1 MACLDTD
8 LIIVHKS
15 KRLGQET
22 ANLWSTNATIPAL
35 RKQYKVSL
43 LRESLLQ
50 WKPDQPFTSYN
61 YKNEILEL

>member
-1 MACLDTD
+1 MACLDTN

-35 RKQYKVSL
+35 RKQYK
-43 LRESLLQ
+43 
-50 WKPDQPFTSYN
+50 N
-61 YKNEILEL
+61 Y